1 MFGFVSPS
9 ATHTCGWLT
18 HESHVIPAKAGI
30 QALNGIAR
38 FARDSQKLCA
48 GGSAPAPWVPFLCSC
63 QEKEPKESTP
73 GWRDISLRFSPESAL
88 ASTRRAQNTRLGLEH
103 ETRFSRF
110 RLRCSGAPYG
120 AKRTP

>member
-1 MFGFVSPS
+1 
-9 ATHTCGWLT
+9 L
-18 HESHVIPAKAGI
+18 K
-30 QALNGIAR
+30 
-38 FARDSQKLCA
+38 
-48 GGSAPAPWVPFLCSC
+48 APATIRAIDPKNEPVTPLFFDLAIPTKSVCRFKRPHPITASLLY
-63 QEKEPKESTP
+63 KEPKESTP

-103 ETRFSRF
+103 EARFSRF